1 MCHKNTYH
9 KLNDHQLWDRIRNE
23 DKHCLSVLYSRYHNR
38 LFNYGF
44 KIVQNDEFNKDCI
57 QELFCSIWEQ
67 RKTVSK
73 VHSVNSYLYVS
84 MRRTIFNKLRK
95 NRNQY
100 KRNTLYAEELSDHES
115 DIETLIIN
123 REFENEFNR
132 QLSKALCDLSNRQKE
147 IIELKYLDGLSNSEI
162 AGLLH
167 INRQSVYNHVS
178 EALKHLKFFVSNAT
192 RTSIPK
198 SPVHSYYSVP
208 F

>member
-1 MCHKNTYH
+1 MCYKSRYQ
-9 KLNDHQLWDRIRNE
+9 KLNDHQLWNRIRNE
-23 DKHCLSVLYSRYHNR
+23 DKHCLSVLYSRYHPR

-67 RKTVSK
+67 RKTVSN

-95 NRNQY
+95 DRSQV
-100 KRNTLYAEELSDHES
+100 KRNTLFAKEYSDYES

-123 REFENEFNR
+123 SEFENEYNH
-132 QLSKALCDLSNRQKE
+132 LLKNALCDLSNRQKE
-147 IIELKYLDGLSNSEI
+147 IIELKYIDGLSNSEI
-162 AGLLH
+162 AGLLQ

-178 EALKHLKFFVSNAT
+178 EAIKQLKFFVSHSNGANL
-192 RTSIPK
+192 PN
-198 SPVHSYYSVP
+198 SPIHSYYTV
-208 F
+208 